1 MPGPV
6 DDSVTIHVQAR
17 QEAIPGLV
25 DMPSPSMW
33 TWPATSVRY
42 LPPTTPSFPRS
53 RNQFKT
59 NPTMNRACTGVDQPA
74 ISDAVPAPTPA
85 NVRTPPATPDPQ
97 QPMML
102 VLDAATVASRPEPAA
117 AGSMCRCRPGRGS
130 GCPSCR
136 SFRPPS
142 RWDVDGLQLLGDRN
156 RRKIDPGVHRPE
168 HEIRLVALHQGPELA
183 GAGGWIGLGV

>member
-102 VLDAATVASRPEPAA
+102 VLDAATVATRWCCGPAMRSNARGPSSTLIRLSEPRRASHPSKSSALQDCAVHALAA
-117 AGSMCRCRPGRGS
+117 CAGSIAN
-130 GCPSCR
+130 
-136 SFRPPS
+136 RPPS
-142 RWDVDGLQLLGDRN
+142 RQCSKPACTSSQRS
-156 RRKIDPGVHRPE
+156 RAP
-168 HEIRLVALHQGPELA
+168 
-183 GAGGWIGLGV
+183 